1 MVRKNKKNI
10 QKILELGSLLS
21 AQEPLSITSVEAS
34 MAHMGSLNEDV
45 GSMLYYHILKT
56 MFTFY
61 APSRGEQENSPHCW
75 WQISKLAQTIQQHAF
90 NDKPTPISI
99 QISAAELMSPEHAR
113 QAMSDWILLLSV
125 ANTRLRQEAC
135 DHAHIGDM
143 HGKFFLHQMTARLI
157 GKLSRGAD
165 YPKDFKPLMQK
176 VVESEWIMRKDKKT
190 AVLQRDLW
198 IDMTAHKIL
207 RLLPA
212 GCDIESC
219 ERSVKNMLQK
229 YTCSDAETWT
239 NFASRFNIKVMW
251 LYFF

>member
-1 MVRKNKKNI
+1 
-10 QKILELGSLLS
+10 
-21 AQEPLSITSVEAS
+21 
-34 MAHMGSLNEDV
+34 MAHTGSLNEDV
-45 GSMLYYHILKT
+45 WLNVILSHTENNVYVLQLLRVVSRKTRHIVD
-56 MFTFY
+56 
-61 APSRGEQENSPHCW
+61 C
-75 WQISKLAQTIQQHAF
+75 QISELAQTIQQHAF

-99 QISAAELMSPEHAR
+99 QISAAELMSPERAR

-190 AVLQRDLW
+190 AVLKRDLW

-212 GCDIESC
+212 GCDIKSC
-219 ERSVKNMLQK
+219 EHSIKNMLQK
-229 YTCSDAETWT
+229 GVYTCSDAETREQVLRQD
-239 NFASRFNIKVMW
+239 SISKSM
-251 LYFF
+251 